1 MKGVFKILT
10 QLYDLVFLNII
21 FVLSCLP
28 LITIPISWTALVLM
42 EMESDGV
49 YGYIVKDY
57 WKQWKRVAKQVLKY
71 ILLGILALLLVYLA
85 GHLINIPLLN
95 QAQIILGLLVFNIFL
110 LMPLTIGRLQLKDK
124 ELLYVSIYLGY
135 SFPLKVILL
144 LLINVFCLFLSVSTY
159 LGFYIFLSIFT
170 LIGFVILAKFNA
182 KILTSIEHS
191 IEIDEVS

>member
-57 WKQWKRVAKQVLKY
+57 WKQWKRVAKQVLEY

-85 GHLINIPLLN
+85 GHLINVPLLN

-124 ELLYVSIYLGY
+124 EFLYVSVYLGY